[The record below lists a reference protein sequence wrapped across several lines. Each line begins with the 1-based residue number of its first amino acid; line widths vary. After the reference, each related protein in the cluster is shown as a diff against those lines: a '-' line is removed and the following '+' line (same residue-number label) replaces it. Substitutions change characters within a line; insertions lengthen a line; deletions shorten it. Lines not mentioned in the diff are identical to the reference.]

1 MTDISVLRADFVAV
15 RAFFVECG
23 EWTADDAA
31 AIAEDIGAC
40 VRSND
45 LGMLA
50 FWGVWMAHWG
60 QIARAHAEQMAAL
73 AVAGSAWWRVQGRKA
88 A

>member
-1 MTDISVLRADFVAV
+1 MTDIAVLRADFVAV

-23 EWTADDAA
+23 EWSAADAT
-31 AIAEDIGAC
+31 AIADDIGAS
-40 VRSND
+40 VRTDD

-50 FWGVWMAHWG
+50 FWCEWFAHWG
-60 QIARAHAEQMAAL
+60 HIARAHAEQMAAL
-73 AVAGSAWWRVQGRKA
+73 DVAVAAWWREQGRKA